1 MRKIKLILLFLL
13 CFQAHVANAEEIT
26 PNWHNFHTSQQNQS
40 KFEFFDDKSFLYP
53 MIHGGFG
60 FDIGSNKNGIV
71 HLGLGG
77 DLGFAAGNNNYVPFV
92 GLMYNFAR
100 VGHYTDK
107 SCWYS
112 RGVRRCGHSSRKGS
126 GVSYHNIIVRT
137 GLLIP
142 LLAKYVM
149 LQPFASAGLYIPF
162 KSSHLDTKYNVRTKL
177 STAYAFDVGV
187 NILATFVSFGIYY
200 RHYINMYNAAKA
212 KKSSYGVF
220 GINAGFVFHHF
231 W

>member
-1 MRKIKLILLFLL
+1 MRKITIILLFLF
-13 CFQAHVANAEEIT
+13 CFQAHLANAEEIAQ
-26 PNWHNFHTSQQNQS
+26 NWRNFPTSKQS
-40 KFEFFDDKSFLYP
+40 QSNIEVFDSKSFFYP
-53 MIHGGFG
+53 MLHAGFSYDVG
-60 FDIGSNKNGIV
+60 AHHNNIIN
-71 HLGLGG
+71 LGLGG
-77 DLGFAAGNNNYVPFV
+77 DLGFATGNNNYIPFV

-112 RGVRRCGHSSRKGS
+112 RGVRRCGYSSRKGS
-126 GVSYHNIIVRT
+126 GVSYHNIRVRT
-137 GLLIP
+137 GVLIP
-142 LLAKYVM
+142 VIAKYVM

-162 KSSHLDTKYNVRTKL
+162 KSSHLDTKYNIKTKL

-187 NILATFVSFGIYY
+187 NILATFMSFGIHY

-220 GINAGFVFHHF
+220 GIDASFVFHPF